1 MDKQELPELL
11 EQIKSQLEQIEH
23 VDAKGRAMLREIDAD
38 IHDLLARPGSDA
50 PVQASQ
56 ATLRGL
62 EDSIAHLEATHPALT
77 SLLSRL
83 LETLSNA
90 GI

>member
-38 IHDLLARPGSDA
+38 IHDLLARPGDA
-50 PVQASQ
+50 PAQASP
-56 ATLRGL
+56 ATLHGL

>member
-38 IHDLLARPGSDA
+38 IHDLLERPDA
-50 PVQASQ
+50 PVQASP

>member
-1 MDKQELPELL
+1 MDNQELPKLL

-38 IHDLLARPGSDA
+38 IHDLLARPVGDV
-50 PVQASQ
+50 PPQASQ

-62 EDSIAHLEATHPALT
+62 EDSIAHLETTHPALT
-77 SLLSRL
+77 ALLARL